1 MKTFLSGISGFVGR
15 HLLRRLRAEGHELVA
30 LVRSSTAAEAEMRE
44 GTCPR
49 RGNLSDHQAR
59 VPGRR
64 SGGSSTMKSTR
75 PALLLSLACATPGPA
90 LAEPIEVAVEV
101 SGLRAAKGRVLL
113 AFHDDRWAFPSRW
126 ERAVASTSVAAQEG
140 TVTATL
146 RLPRPGRFALI
157 VVHDEDGDGRMK
169 KSALGLPREGYATS
183 RNASELEFPF
193 FEPALRDWTL
203 GTRMDVR
210 VLYP

>member
-1 MKTFLSGISGFVGR
+1 MKG
-15 HLLRRLRAEGHELVA
+15 LR
-30 LVRSSTAAEAEMRE
+30 
-44 GTCPR
+44 C
-49 RGNLSDHQAR
+49 
-59 VPGRR
+59 
-64 SGGSSTMKSTR
+64 
-75 PALLLSLACATPGPA
+75 ALLLGSACVTPMSA
-90 LAEPIEVAVEV
+90 LAEPIDVTVEV
-101 SGLRAAKGRVLL
+101 SGLKAAKGRVLVAL
-113 AFHDDRWAFPSRW
+113 HDDRWAFPSRW
-126 ERAVASTSVAAQEG
+126 ERAVASTSIVAQEG

-169 KSALGLPREGYATS
+169 KNALGLPREGYATG

-203 GTRMDVR
+203 GTRVGVQ